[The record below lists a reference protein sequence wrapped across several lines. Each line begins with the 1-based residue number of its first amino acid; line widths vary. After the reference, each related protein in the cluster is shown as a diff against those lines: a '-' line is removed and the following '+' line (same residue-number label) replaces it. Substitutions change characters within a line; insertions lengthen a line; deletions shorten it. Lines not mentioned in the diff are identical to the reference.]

1 MSDPF
6 LAEIRLFS
14 GNFAPTGW
22 ALCDGRLLPIAQN
35 TALFSLLGTSFGG
48 DGRQTFA
55 LPDLRGRSPM
65 HPGAGPGLTP
75 RTLGEAGGEEAV
87 TLTLNEMPSHTHR
100 LAPSVIPASDVIPA
114 GTFIASPPA
123 ARIYGPPGNLLAMSP
138 AAIRPV
144 GGEPHDNRQPYL
156 ALNFII
162 ALQGI
167 FPARS

>member
-1 MSDPF
+1 
-6 LAEIRLFS
+6 
-14 GNFAPTGW
+14 
-22 ALCDGRLLPIAQN
+22 
-35 TALFSLLGTSFGG
+35 
-48 DGRQTFA
+48 
-55 LPDLRGRSPM
+55 M

-100 LAPSVIPASDVIPA
+100 LVPAVTPTPAFAPGGNFM
-114 GTFIASPPA
+114 GTPPA
-123 ARIYGPPGNLLAMSP
+123 AKIYGPPGNLLAMSP